1 MDSDWDLSID
11 EWRLMSR
18 CNKCALQLY
27 PYNQRQQDSWSESA
41 YKKCINGQI
50 SPEGLRDQQCPA
62 LAKKPADLPLSAL
75 MLLEQDNHALHL
87 NLFGN
92 GGVGSTSMPADTV
105 ARRNSG
111 QLQESDI
118 PFLRASG
125 LHYDAAQVAQQS
137 QRQQDQR
144 LVDVAS
150 TEAAANEEQKAFSQ
164 AWNNAD
170 LGKRLAMSGGPS
182 PQAIAQARAMWGVTG
197 E

>member
-1 MDSDWDLSID
+1 MSSID
-11 EWRLMSR
+11 AGYFQASTSSSLLLMNAFDHTNDFANWWT
-18 CNKCALQLY
+18 CNFPAM
-27 PYNQRQQDSWSESA
+27 
-41 YKKCINGQI
+41 
-50 SPEGLRDQQCPA
+50 QCPA
-62 LAKKPADLPLSAL
+62 LPKNPDELNLSAR
-75 MLLEQDNHALHL
+75 MLLEGDNPALYQ

-92 GGVGSTSMPADTV
+92 GGEGATPMPADTV

-125 LHYDAAQVAQQS
+125 LHYEAAQVAQQA

-144 LVDVAS
+144 LVDVARA
-150 TEAAANEEQKAFSQ
+150 EAAASKEQLQFSE
-164 AWNNAD
+164 AWNDASFSE
-170 LGKRLAMSGGPS
+170 RLAMSGGPS